1 MAVFMICP
9 KCGTDN
15 QEDTLFCENCDWRMD
30 MPFKAAKKRNVN
42 VLACAVLAC
51 GALSIVLAF
60 FTAFAGI
67 ALGAVGLLI
76 GGYAINA
83 VRIVKPDKE
92 KVLMVAAA
100 AGLLLSMVGF
110 ILGFAHI

>member
-1 MAVFMICP
+1 MICP

-15 QEDTLFCENCDWRMD
+15 PDDTLFCENCDWRMD
-30 MPFKAAKKRNVN
+30 MPFRAAKKRNVN
-42 VLACAVLAC
+42 ALASAVLIC
-51 GALSIVLAF
+51 GVLSIFLAF
-60 FTAFAGI
+60 LTAFAGI

-83 VRIVKPDKE
+83 VRIVKPDNE
-92 KVLMVAAA
+92 KILVVAAA

-110 ILGFAHI
+110 ILGFAYI